1 MIRGALVRLCT
12 AAERSLQ
19 ATPAPEEIR
28 EIILE
33 TVAGLNALDAR
44 ALPATVRAD
53 LALAQKHIACL
64 GWLSAAAAD
73 AATDTSESALRAARE
88 WLAAIPARGVIEGG
102 RFTAG
107 VGKSLDALDA
117 AGSAEEIRVAME
129 QVERLL
135 RHVEVAREN
144 ALARSTPELTREQLT
159 LERWDV
165 AILFARIAVR
175 HDDLR
180 FLNAAFK
187 MNDWSLKRY
196 PQLSKLGVEL
206 RARFVLSLAEQ
217 ELAAGALL

>member
-19 ATPAPEEIR
+19 ATPALEEIR

-44 ALPATVRAD
+44 ALSMTAHAD
-53 LALAQKHIACL
+53 LALTQKHIARL
-64 GWLSAAAAD
+64 GWVSPAAED
-73 AATDTSESALRAARE
+73 AGTDTNESALRAARE
-88 WLAAIPARGVIEGG
+88 WLAALPARGVLDGG
-102 RFTAG
+102 RFAAG
-107 VGKSLDALDA
+107 AGKFLDVLDA
-117 AGSAEEIRVAME
+117 AGSADEIRAAME
-129 QVERLL
+129 QAERLL

-144 ALARSTPELTREQLT
+144 ALARSTPEVSREQLA